1 MRKTSILF
9 LFLSLFLTACHEKG
23 FQLNLPEHTK
33 LTQIKQTKVNK
44 NIQNIS
50 LNTQKNKSSYF
61 EVSEENKKKLSG
73 YFILFIACMI
83 FL

>member
-9 LFLSLFLTACHEKG
+9 LFLLLFLTACHEKG
-23 FQLNLPEHTK
+23 SKINLPEHTN
-33 LTQIKQTKVNK
+33 LIQIKQTKVNK

-50 LNTQKNKSSYF
+50 LNTQKNKASYF
-61 EVSEENKKKLSG
+61 EVSEEKKKKLSG
-73 YFILFIACMI
+73 YFILFIAYMI